1 MKQNTKDWMQYCSAL
16 ALLASAIVAALWS
29 FAKLSEIHTTVL
41 TYVGE
46 AVAFCAAVFGLALYA
61 KNEIRKEF
69 RRMQRNDEEQENETE
84 A

>member
-1 MKQNTKDWMQYCSAL
+1 MKQNTKDWMQYLSAL
-16 ALLASAIVAALWS
+16 GLLASAIIAALWS
-29 FAKLSEIHTTVL
+29 FAALSEIHATVL

-69 RRMQRNDEEQENETE
+69 RRMNKNNEFEQSDGN
-84 A
+84 

>member
-29 FAKLSEIHTTVL
+29 FAALSEIHATVL

-69 RRMQRNDEEQENETE
+69 RRMRNNEDDEDADT
-84 A
+84 

>member
-1 MKQNTKDWMQYCSAL
+1 MKQTTKDWMQYCSAL

-29 FAKLSEIHTTVL
+29 FAKLSEIHATVL

-69 RRMQRNDEEQENETE
+69 RRMKEEREDDEQ
-84 A
+84 